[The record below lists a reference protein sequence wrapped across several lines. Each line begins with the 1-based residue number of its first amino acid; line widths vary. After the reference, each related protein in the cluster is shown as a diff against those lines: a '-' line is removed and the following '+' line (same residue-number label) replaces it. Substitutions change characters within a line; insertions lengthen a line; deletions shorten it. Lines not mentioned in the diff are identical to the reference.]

1 MVRCRFILIG
11 IWLAVSVCLTLA
23 VPTPG
28 NAADKTLRIGS
39 ATLGSAGYIH
49 WEACAFLTNKY
60 SKVKASSIS
69 TSGSTESVFLLER
82 KAIDIGHGS
91 SLEVVNANDGLPPF
105 KKKYQIWQ
113 VFAWNEAALPLI
125 TKADREDINNYA
137 DLVGKRVCLAKKGAG
152 AESLLAV
159 VLKALG
165 TYKKMNRV
173 YLGFRDAYN
182 ALVDGMIDAT
192 IGIYMEGKPVPA
204 MMDLA
209 ARCKYKLVN
218 FTPED
223 LAKVQA
229 TSKVVK
235 GVMLPKSA
243 YEGLTK
249 DTLCPGFPIMGIS
262 SPDVPDDIIYNLVK
276 SVLDHTDEL
285 RSISTV
291 SSGVTLAKAVDGLVP
306 GYPVHPGAVRYF
318 KEKGVWKDTLVE
330 GKR

>member
-1 MVRCRFILIG
+1 MAHFRLFLIG
-11 IWLAVSVCLTLA
+11 TWLAASACLALA
-23 VPTPG
+23 VPAPG
-28 NAADKTLRIGS
+28 NAAEKTLRIGS

-91 SLEVVNANDGLPPF
+91 SLEVVNANEGLPPF
-105 KKKYQIWQ
+105 KKKYPIWQ

-125 TKADREDINNYA
+125 TKADRKDINSYA

-165 TYKKMNRV
+165 IYNKMNRV
-173 YLGFRDAYN
+173 YLGFSDAYS
-182 ALVDGMIDAT
+182 ALVDGLIDAT
-192 IGIYMEGKPVPA
+192 IGNYMEGKPVPA

-218 FTPED
+218 FTSAD

-229 TSKVVK
+229 KSKVVK

-243 YEGLTK
+243 YEGLTR
-249 DTLCPGFPIMGIS
+249 DTLCPGFPLMGIS
-262 SPDVPDDIIYNLVK
+262 SPNVPDDIIYALVK
-276 SVLDHTDEL
+276 SVLEHTDEL
-285 RSISTV
+285 HSISAV
-291 SSGVTLAKAVDGLVP
+291 SGGVTLAKAVDNLVS

-318 KEKGVWKDTLVE
+318 KEKGVWKDTLIE